1 MTISELKKKFIEIY
15 QGMEE
20 GIRVF
25 SSPGRVNLI
34 GEHTDYNGGFVF
46 PAALTLCSTIIARP
60 RNDRQI
66 RLMATDLEILV
77 EGSLDRLEEY
87 KDLKWGNYQMGVA
100 DELQKAGY
108 KLAGCDLLYYDTVP
122 LGAGL
127 SSSAAIEVATAI
139 TLVSLGNTAHGLNQ
153 PLDMVQMAVISQ
165 KAENHYVGVNCGIM
179 DQFASAMGKADHA
192 IFLNCLDLSYK
203 HVPLNLKGYKI
214 VIVNTNKKRG
224 LADSKYNE
232 RRSQCEQAYELL
244 KQFVPEA
251 TCLGEI
257 SLEQFDR
264 FGGEIKDE
272 VIRKRAQ
279 HVIAED
285 DRVLKS
291 VEALRQDDIALFGK
305 YMIASHN
312 SLRDLY
318 EVTGVELDTLVEEA
332 LKVDGVAGSRM
343 TGAGFGGCTVSI
355 VREGAVDKFIEA
367 VGKGYTA
374 RTGLTPSFYVSEV
387 GDGGRELKGV

>member
-1 MTISELKKKFIEIY
+1 MSIAELKKRFLEVYKGSET
-15 QGMEE
+15 

-25 SSPGRVNLI
+25 FSPGRVNLI

-46 PAALTLCSTIIARP
+46 PAALTLRSTVIARP
-60 RNDRQI
+60 RTDRLV
-66 RLMATDLEILV
+66 RLIATDLGIQV
-77 EGSLDRLEEY
+77 EASLDRLDEY
-87 KDLKWGNYQMGVA
+87 KGLKWGNYQLGVA

-108 KLAGCDLLYYDTVP
+108 KLTGCDLLYHDTVP

-139 TLVSLGNTAHGLNQ
+139 TLVSLGNSAQGMDQ
-153 PLDMVQMAVISQ
+153 PVDMIQMALICQ
-165 KAENHYVGVNCGIM
+165 KAENNYAGVNCGIM
-179 DQFASAMGKADHA
+179 DQFASAMGKADNA
-192 IFLNCLDLSYK
+192 IFLNCRDLSYK
-203 HVPLNLKGYKI
+203 HVPLNLKGYRI

-232 RRSQCEQAYELL
+232 RRSQCEQAYDIL
-244 KQFVPEA
+244 KNYVPGA
-251 TCLGEI
+251 SCLGEI
-257 SLEQFDR
+257 SLEQFEQYKN
-264 FGGEIKDE
+264 EIKDDT
-272 VIRKRAQ
+272 IRKRAQ

-291 VEALRQDDIALFGK
+291 IEALKNDDIALFGK
-305 YMIASHN
+305 YMIESHN

-332 LKVDGVAGSRM
+332 LKIEGTAGSRM

-355 VREGAVDKFIEA
+355 VRENKVDDFMVK
-367 VGKGYTA
+367 VGRGYAA
-374 RTGLTPSFYVSEV
+374 RTGLTPSFYISEV
-387 GDGGRELKGV
+387 GDGGREII